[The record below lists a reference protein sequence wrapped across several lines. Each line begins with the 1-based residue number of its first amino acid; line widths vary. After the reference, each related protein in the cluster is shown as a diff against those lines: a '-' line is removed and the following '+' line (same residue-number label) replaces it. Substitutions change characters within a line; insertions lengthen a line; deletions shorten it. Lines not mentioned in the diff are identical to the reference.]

1 MNQEELDRIIQQ
13 GRAAFDRVESPNTE
27 KIWRGIEARRRK
39 SRGGSWR
46 IAIGRNWRYTIAAT
60 VVLAAALY
68 FLLPQR
74 APTAP
79 EMARLAQYYP
89 QLQEEEQSYRRLIA
103 QRKSALSFSQ
113 IDREQYPEIFRELAT
128 LDSVHREILR
138 DAPRYYDNERLI
150 RTLMRYYEQ
159 KVRILDHL
167 SKEIEKNETHDQ
179 KHNSRRSTWPAA
191 L

>member
-13 GRAAFDRVESPNTE
+13 RRAAFDRVESPDTE
-27 KIWRGIEARRRK
+27 KIWRGIEARRNK
-39 SRGGSWR
+39 SRAGGWR
-46 IAIGRNWRYTIAAT
+46 IAIGRNWRYTIAASI
-60 VVLAAALY
+60 VLAAALY
-68 FLLPQR
+68 FLSPQR
-74 APTAP
+74 EPVAP
-79 EMARLAQYYP
+79 EMTRLSQYYP

-113 IDREQYPEIFRELAT
+113 VDREQYPEIFRELAT

-138 DAPRYYDNERLI
+138 DAPRYHDNERLI

-159 KVRILDHL
+159 KVRILDRL

-179 KHNSRRSTWPAA
+179 KNNSRRSTWPAA

>member
-39 SRGGSWR
+39 SRGGGWR

>member
-1 MNQEELDRIIQQ
+1 MNQEELDRILKRE
-13 GRAAFDRVESPNTE
+13 RAAFDRVEHPDTE
-27 KIWRGIEARRRK
+27 KIWRGIEARQHKRRA
-39 SRGGSWR
+39 GGWR
-46 IAIGRNWRYTIAAT
+46 IAIGRNWQYTIAASI
-60 VVLAAALY
+60 VLAAALF
-68 FLLPQR
+68 FLLPER
-74 APTAP
+74 EPSAP
-79 EMARLAQYYP
+79 EITRLSEYYP
-89 QLQEEEQSYRRLIA
+89 QLQEEERNYRQLIA

-128 LDSVHREILR
+128 LDNVHHEILQ
-138 DAPRYYDNERLI
+138 DVPQYYDNERLI

-159 KVRILDHL
+159 KVRILDRL